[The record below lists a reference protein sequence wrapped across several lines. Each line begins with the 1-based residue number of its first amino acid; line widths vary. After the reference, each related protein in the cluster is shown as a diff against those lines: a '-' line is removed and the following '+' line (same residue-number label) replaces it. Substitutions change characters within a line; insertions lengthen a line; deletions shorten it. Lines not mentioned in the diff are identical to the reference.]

1 MTSRS
6 EPRES
11 RPRQAPHKR
20 RYLRSAL
27 KDVRSWA
34 DCSAMALLDPRTP
47 IETDDHVL
55 RARRT
60 AAFTRIATGIA
71 GVALILTRPDLLS
84 LPALGVVGFVVIA
97 LTALVQVA
105 APRLSWLT
113 IEESLSPIAGLL
125 IIGLGPERVTVLT
138 VLWLVAL
145 ASGVL
150 ARGGRVHW
158 FGRNVVLIAL
168 ALPIFRYWS
177 VNGEYVALLV
187 ASMGLLL
194 TSGRLTSEL
203 NHLLRAA
210 RLQAENAETLLLAGD
225 IAARVADRD
234 ERAVSGAQR
243 PGSPRGEMGAG
254 AVNGGEEQCSQAD
267 REALAELLSGRGITM
282 VVQAIV
288 DVRTDTV
295 HGYEALARFAGSGPG
310 VSPLYWFSLAEKLGE
325 RSALERACLRKALEL
340 FAARPPGKL
349 LSLNLSAP
357 ALLDPQT
364 AAILAQPVSAGP
376 DDLDGLIVEITEET
390 LVNVDMD
397 LESVLAPLRARGARL
412 AVDDMGA
419 GYSGLR
425 QITSV
430 RPGYLKLDRSL
441 ISGIDRDDERAALVG
456 ALAGYSSKVRSL
468 LVAEGVETEEELS
481 AVRSL
486 GVPLVQGFY
495 FSRPAPPW
503 PELQTPA
510 HTPIARASVDDA
522 GAEATSREVLVPAA

>member
-1 MTSRS
+1 
-6 EPRES
+6 
-11 RPRQAPHKR
+11 
-20 RYLRSAL
+20 
-27 KDVRSWA
+27 
-34 DCSAMALLDPRTP
+34 MALLDAPTP
-47 IETDDHVL
+47 IESDDHVL

-60 AAFTRIATGIA
+60 AAFTRIATALAGI
-71 GVALILTRPDLLS
+71 ALILAKPDLLS
-84 LPALGVVGFVVIA
+84 LPALGVLGFVVIA

-113 IEESLSPIAGLL
+113 IEESISPIAGLL

-168 ALPIFRYWS
+168 VLPMFRYWS
-177 VNGEYVALLV
+177 VSGEYVALLV

-203 NHLLRAA
+203 NLLLRAA
-210 RLQAENAETLLLAGD
+210 RLQAESAETLLFAGD
-225 IAARVADRD
+225 IAARVADRE
-234 ERAVSGAQR
+234 ERAGARGPAPRAPHEEPPAETHDGASAVVS
-243 PGSPRGEMGAG
+243 
-254 AVNGGEEQCSQAD
+254 EED
-267 REALAELLSGRGITM
+267 RQALARLLSGEGIAM

-288 DVRTDTV
+288 DVRTDTI

-310 VSPLYWFSLAEKLGE
+310 VSPLHWFALAEKLGE
-325 RSALERACLRKALEL
+325 RTTLELACLRQALQL
-340 FAARPPGKL
+340 FAERPAGML
-349 LSLNLSAP
+349 FSLNLSAP
-357 ALLDPQT
+357 ALLDARTMAIVAETTT
-364 AAILAQPVSAGP
+364 AGEN
-376 DDLDGLIVEITEET
+376 DLDGLIIEITEET
-390 LVNVDMD
+390 LVNLDMD
-397 LESVLAPLRARGARL
+397 LESVIAPLRSRGARL

-441 ISGIDRDDERAALVG
+441 IAGIDGDDERAALVG
-456 ALAGYSSKVRSL
+456 ALAGYAGKVGSL

-481 AVRSL
+481 VVRAL

-495 FSRPAPPW
+495 FSRPAAPW
-503 PELQTPA
+503 PALQTPA
-510 HTPIARASVDDA
+510 RTSPGPTTTTNA
-522 GAEATSREVLVPAA
+522 GAEARSREVLVPAG

>member
-1 MTSRS
+1 
-6 EPRES
+6 
-11 RPRQAPHKR
+11 
-20 RYLRSAL
+20 
-27 KDVRSWA
+27 
-34 DCSAMALLDPRTP
+34 MALLDAPTP
-47 IETDDHVL
+47 IETDGHVL

-60 AAFTRIATGIA
+60 AACTRIATALAGII
-71 GVALILTRPDLLS
+71 LILTQPDLLT
-84 LPALGVVGFVVIA
+84 LPALGVAGFVVIA
-97 LTALVQVA
+97 LTALVQLA

-168 ALPIFRYWS
+168 ALPILRHWS
-177 VNGEYVALLV
+177 LSGEYVALLV
-187 ASMGLLL
+187 AAMGLLL

-234 ERAVSGAQR
+234 ERA
-243 PGSPRGEMGAG
+243 GAG
-254 AVNGGEEQCSQAD
+254 VPGTEPRHGQSAAGEGTEPAPSAED
-267 REALAELLSGRGITM
+267 REALARLLGGEGITM
-282 VVQAIV
+282 VAQPIV
-288 DVRTDTV
+288 DIRTGTI

-310 VSPLYWFSLAEKLGE
+310 VSPLHWFSLAEQLGE
-325 RSALERACLRKALEL
+325 RAALERACLRRALEL
-340 FAARPPGKL
+340 FAERPPGMV

-364 AAILAQPVSAGP
+364 VAILSQPIDGSP
-376 DDLDGLIVEITEET
+376 DDLDDLIVEITEET
-390 LVNVDMD
+390 LVRAEMD
-397 LESVLAPLRARGARL
+397 LESVLAPLRARGARV

-430 RPGYLKLDRSL
+430 RPAYLKLDRSL
-441 ISGIDRDDERAALVG
+441 ISGIDGDEERAALVE
-456 ALAGYSSKVRSL
+456 ALAGYSNKVGSL
-468 LVAEGVETEEELS
+468 LVAEGVETAAEL
-481 AVRSL
+481 AVVREL

-495 FSRPAPPW
+495 FSRPAEPWVQLQAPEAPAPP
-503 PELQTPA
+503 PVLDGDGDSD
-510 HTPIARASVDDA
+510 IGA
-522 GAEATSREVLVPAA
+522 GREATRREVLLPAA

>member
-1 MTSRS
+1 
-6 EPRES
+6 
-11 RPRQAPHKR
+11 
-20 RYLRSAL
+20 
-27 KDVRSWA
+27 
-34 DCSAMALLDPRTP
+34 MALLDAPTP

-60 AAFTRIATGIA
+60 AAFTRIATALAGI
-71 GVALILTRPDLLS
+71 ALILAKPGLLS
-84 LPALGVVGFVVIA
+84 LPALGVLGFVVIA

-113 IEESLSPIAGLL
+113 IEESISPIAGLL

-168 ALPIFRYWS
+168 VLPMFRYWS
-177 VNGEYVALLV
+177 VSGEYVALLV
-187 ASMGLLL
+187 ASVGLLL

-203 NHLLRAA
+203 NHLLKAA
-210 RLQAENAETLLLAGD
+210 RLQAENAETLLFAGD
-225 IAARVADRD
+225 IAARVAERD
-234 ERAVSGAQR
+234 GAGQ
-243 PGSPRGEMGAG
+243 PAAGAPRRELADATGAG
-254 AVNGGEEQCSQAD
+254 AGPQVSEED
-267 REALAELLSGRGITM
+267 RQSLARLLSGEGITM

-288 DVRTDTV
+288 DLRANTI

-310 VSPLYWFSLAEKLGE
+310 VSPLHWFSLAEKLGE
-325 RSALERACLRKALEL
+325 RTTLELACLRGALQL
-340 FAARPPGKL
+340 FTERPAGTL

-357 ALLDPQT
+357 ALLDPRT
-364 AAILAQPVSAGP
+364 KAIMAETLAAGEN
-376 DDLDGLIVEITEET
+376 DLDGLIIEITEET
-390 LVNVDMD
+390 LVKADMD
-397 LESVLAPLRARGARL
+397 LDTVIAPLRARGARL

-441 ISGIDRDDERAALVG
+441 ISGIDGDDERAALVG
-456 ALAGYSSKVRSL
+456 ALAGYSSKVGSL
-468 LVAEGVETEEELS
+468 LVAEGVETEQEL
-481 AVRSL
+481 AVVRAL

-495 FSRPAPPW
+495 FSRPAAPW
-503 PELQTPA
+503 PELTPA
-510 HTPIARASVDDA
+510 QAAPAPAIRSA
-522 GAEATSREVLVPAA
+522 GGENGAGGEDGAGGERTSHEVLLPAG

>member
-1 MTSRS
+1 
-6 EPRES
+6 
-11 RPRQAPHKR
+11 
-20 RYLRSAL
+20 
-27 KDVRSWA
+27 
-34 DCSAMALLDPRTP
+34 MALLDAPTP

-60 AAFTRIATGIA
+60 AAFTRIATALAGI
-71 GVALILTRPDLLS
+71 ALILAKPDLLS
-84 LPALGVVGFVVIA
+84 LPALGVLGFVVIA

-113 IEESLSPIAGLL
+113 IEESISPIAGLL

-168 ALPIFRYWS
+168 VLPMFRYWS
-177 VNGEYVALLV
+177 VSGEYVALLV

-203 NHLLRAA
+203 NVLLRAA
-210 RLQAENAETLLLAGD
+210 RLQAESAETLLFAGD

-234 ERAVSGAQR
+234 ERAGTGHPAAGAPREEPLAGAREGADAEVSEADR
-243 PGSPRGEMGAG
+243 RALVRLLRGE
-254 AVNGGEEQCSQAD
+254 
-267 REALAELLSGRGITM
+267 GITM

-288 DVRTDTV
+288 DVRTNTI

-310 VSPLYWFSLAEKLGE
+310 VSPLHWFSLAERLGE
-325 RSALERACLRKALEL
+325 RTTLELACLRRALEL
-340 FAARPPGKL
+340 FAERPPGKR

-357 ALLDPQT
+357 ALLDPRT
-364 AAILAQPVSAGP
+364 AAIMAGTNGAGSN
-376 DDLDGLIVEITEET
+376 DLDGLIVEITEET
-390 LVNVDMD
+390 LVHAELD
-397 LESVLAPLRARGARL
+397 LESAIAPLRARGARL

-441 ISGIDRDDERAALVG
+441 IAGIDGDEERAALVG
-456 ALAGYSSKVRSL
+456 ALAAYSNKVGSL

-481 AVRSL
+481 VVRAL

-495 FSRPAPPW
+495 FSRPAVPW
-503 PELQTPA
+503 PALETSARPSAPPA
-510 HTPIARASVDDA
+510 LGEEA
-522 GAEATSREVLVPAA
+522 GAEARPREVLLPAA